1 MAIKNVIFQGKQ
13 YEVEALPENAKQLFG
28 LLKAAGDQ
36 ITRAQAEMAVA
47 EAGRQYLS
55 RELEQILASVP
66 SMPA

>member
-13 YEVEALPENAKQLFG
+13 YEVEALPESAKQLLG

-36 ITRAQAEMAVA
+36 ITRAQAEIAVA
-47 EAGRQYLS
+47 EAGRLNLS

-66 SMPA
+66 STPA